1 MFPFRNYY
9 VVFKTC
15 PATWSQGTL
24 PAVARDPVLGRH
36 RVWKSLLF
44 YNVFFWLS
52 AINVIVEES
61 DPFQQLKCGPP
72 KLVVV
77 HHLPRHE
84 SWVSNHQLH
93 VFLVFG
99 HHGSCREWPWLLRT
113 IWVPPNK
120 CQAIREQCSDIECG
134 G

>member
-44 YNVFFWLS
+44 CNVFFWLS

-84 SWVSNHQLH
+84 SWVSNHQAH

-99 HHGSCREWPWLLRT
+99 HHGS
-113 IWVPPNK
+113 
-120 CQAIREQCSDIECG
+120 
-134 G
+134 